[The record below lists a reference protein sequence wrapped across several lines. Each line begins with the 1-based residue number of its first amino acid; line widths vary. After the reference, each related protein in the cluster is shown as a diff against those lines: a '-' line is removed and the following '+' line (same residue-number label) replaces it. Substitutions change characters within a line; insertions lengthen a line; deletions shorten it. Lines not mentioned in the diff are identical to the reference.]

1 MSDIENK
8 QSYVKETTLLIYNII
23 AGTILDSFSNF
34 LYMVNNELKN
44 FVDKNDSVKDKTYNN
59 ISLMKSILIVLD
71 TPEFNSKWNN
81 LTTVISDK
89 IGLLVKK
96 IDIVVDR
103 DVENILEKLNNMF
116 TKNVFNL
123 IQGTGQ
129 ASYTAVCAIPPIA
142 PFCEGIDI
150 LSTSSKVGSTLFINT
165 IEILEKITNATQT
178 IFGDTALPLAKGVK
192 EIIEFKNFF
201 QESLKSIQ
209 ETQKQ
214 IIG

>member
-129 ASYTAVCAIPPIA
+129 ASYTAVCAIPPLA

-214 IIG
+214 II